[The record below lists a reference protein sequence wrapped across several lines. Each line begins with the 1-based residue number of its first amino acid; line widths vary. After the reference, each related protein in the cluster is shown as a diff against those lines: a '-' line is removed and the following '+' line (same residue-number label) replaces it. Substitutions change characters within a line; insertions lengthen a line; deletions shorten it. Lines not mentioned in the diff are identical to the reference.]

1 MDTKALFA
9 LAETDDAD
17 ALIAALKP
25 FPTTTPVR
33 NEAGES
39 LYEFSVFR
47 GRTKCAEALKK
58 RGPLS
63 LHDAA
68 LAGDASRVAALLDT
82 APWAVDLL
90 SPDGWTALH
99 LASFV
104 GNDAVIVA
112 ILERGADARVMSRAF
127 ETNMAMHAAAAGRRI
142 GREAYTKLIKAT
154 GVDAMQKQGYTAL
167 MIAASNGFKDGVEAL
182 LACGADKSVKLA
194 DGKTAADIAKDR
206 GHAEIESM
214 LR

>member
-1 MDTKALFA
+1 MDTKPLFA
-9 LAETDDAD
+9 LAEADDAD
-17 ALIAALKP
+17 ALIAALKSVP
-25 FPTTTPVR
+25 GTAPVR
-33 NEAGES
+33 NDAGETI
-39 LYEFSVFR
+39 YEFSVFR

-58 RGPLS
+58 RGQLS

-68 LAGDASRVAALLDT
+68 LAGDLGRVESLLGA

-142 GREAYTKLIKAT
+142 GREAFTKLIKAT
-154 GVDAMQKQGYTAL
+154 GVDVPQKQGYTAL
-167 MIAASNGFKDGVEAL
+167 MIAASNGFREGVETL

-194 DGKTAADIAKDR
+194 DGKTAADTAKDR
-206 GHAEIESM
+206 GNAEIEKM

>member
-1 MDTKALFA
+1 MDTKSLFA
-9 LAETDDAD
+9 LAEADDAD
-17 ALIAALKP
+17 GLIAALKP
-25 FPTTTPVR
+25 IPATTPVR

-47 GRTKCAEALKK
+47 GRTKCAEALKM

-82 APWAVDLL
+82 APWSVDLL

-142 GREAYTKLIKAT
+142 GREAYTRLIKAT
-154 GVDAMQKQGYTAL
+154 GVDALQKQGYTAL
-167 MIAASNGFKDGVEAL
+167 MIAASNGFKDGVETL

-206 GHAEIESM
+206 GHADLERR
-214 LR
+214 LK